1 MIKKIFLAA
10 IIVFS
15 YLGMSYAQTGFGSLQ
30 GRVIDAKTKE
40 PLPFANIV
48 LFLNGMQKGGAQSN
62 VDGYYTIR
70 PIQPGTYDVQVTYVG
85 YIGEK
90 KTGYLIGSDKISS
103 LDFAL
108 NQKLT
113 TLTEFVVTEY
123 VKPLVEKEEV
133 SGQRMSGKEI
143 AKAPTRSVAALVSL
157 TAGVAGSSIKGQRGS
172 GTVYFVDGRRVSGGI
187 GVPRGAMEELNTI
200 TGGIPAEYGDLIG
213 GVVSITTKGPSSTF
227 HGGLEVV
234 SSQLTDPFGYNVIEG
249 SLTGP
254 IFLKDKRA
262 KGTDTAKTILGF
274 LVSGNYTYVKDPIQN
289 ATGFW
294 KVKDDVYDYL
304 YNNPISPAP
313 SGVGF
318 VPSAEFITKADMEHV
333 KVHPGIGTYSY
344 EGMGKLDFQPNENL
358 DVVVMGTV
366 SNGMSRGYNYTQ
378 AMFNYKEA
386 AQYQSFSNTYSG
398 SVRLTQKLKF
408 GNSDASKK
416 GEKRKVSISNAYY
429 TLSFDY
435 TKQHNYGWDETH
447 KQNYFDYGYL
457 GKYERYQEPVYTYNY
472 DTING
477 KIVKANLLLGYRD
490 TLVTFTPSDM
500 NEGTAN
506 YTKQLY
512 ALNNGKITNFNNIK
526 LLGGLWNG
534 DSPQNVYSLWTN
546 ISTPAGSYGVAD
558 ADMISVK
565 GQASADFN
573 NHSIKMGFEYEQR
586 VSRSYSV
593 AGAGLWTV
601 MRQLTNSHLLQ
612 LDTRNPIGVYSQDGV
627 FLDTVNYRRLNDG
640 TQTNFDKNFRNYLK
654 SIGAKDVYGN
664 LIDDYSYINIDRYSP
679 DNFSL
684 SYFSPEECLKNGI
697 VSYYGY
703 DYLGNKLKKKP
714 SLDDFLNSD
723 QRLIAPINP
732 IYMGGFIQ
740 DQFAYKDMIF
750 RIGLRI
756 DRFDA
761 NQPTLKDKYSLYPI
775 KSVSEVT
782 EFTHPT
788 TMGKDFAVY
797 GDDPFNPTKVVG
809 YRNGDKWY
817 DANGAEVVDPNM
829 LALQTTSG
837 KIAPFLVEKNQDDLK
852 LTKESF
858 TDYQPQVNYSPRIYF
873 AFPISEKANFFANY
887 DIRVQRPDAG
897 LYTTIDDYYYL
908 EERGTSALN
917 NAALKPQ
924 RITSYEVGFKQ
935 ALSKNTAISLNAYY
949 NETRNQINVRMIN
962 QAYPRSYMT
971 YDNIDFQTTKGISV
985 SYDYRKIRKIN
996 NLSFVLNYT
1005 LQFANG
1011 TGSGSAS
1018 QAGLISAGQPNL
1030 RTPLPL
1036 DNDYRHVISANI
1048 DYRYGFGNDYVGPI
1062 SKKGKKILEA
1072 TGVNFILT
1080 ANSGRPYSKQSNV
1093 TETVG
1098 IGIRQSEVLKGTV
1111 NGTRFPWTYNV
1122 NMQIDR
1128 DFYIINKKKA
1138 KVKNAK
1144 QSGLYVNVYV
1154 LVQNLFNLKSIAGVY
1169 RYTGTAED
1177 DGFITSS
1184 YGVAAIQQATVAQA
1198 FIDQYEVK
1206 VNNPSN
1212 YSTPRLIRIG
1222 ASINF

>member
-1 MIKKIFLAA
+1 MIKKSLLT
-10 IIVFS
+10 VVVLLG
-15 YLGMSYAQTGFGSLQ
+15 YLGISYAQTGFGSLQ
-30 GRVIDAKTKE
+30 GRVVDARTKE
-40 PLPFANIV
+40 PLAFANVV
-48 LFLNGMQKGGAQSN
+48 LFLNGIQKGGAQTN
-62 VDGYYTIR
+62 IDGYFTIR
-70 PIQPGTYDVQVTYVG
+70 PITPGTYDVQASYVG
-85 YIGEK
+85 YISQK
-90 KTGYLIGSDKISS
+90 ITGYLIGSDKLST
-103 LDFAL
+103 LDFLL
-108 NQKLT
+108 NQQT
-113 TLTEFVVTEY
+113 TVLKEVVVTEY
-123 VKPLVEKEEV
+123 VKPLVEKDEV

-143 AKAPTRSVAALVSL
+143 AKAPTRNVATLVSL

-213 GVVSITTKGPSSTF
+213 GVVSITTKGPSATF

-249 SLTGP
+249 NLTGP
-254 IFLKDKRA
+254 ILLKDRRA

-274 LVSGNYTYVKDPIQN
+274 LISGNFTYVKDPIQN

-304 YNNPISPAP
+304 YNNPISVAP
-313 SGVGF
+313 NGSGF
-318 VPSAEFITKADMEHV
+318 IPSAELITKDDMEHV
-333 KVHPGIGTYSY
+333 KVHPGIPSYSY
-344 EGMGKLDFQPNENL
+344 EAMGKLDFQPTDNIN
-358 DVVVMGTV
+358 VVAMGTL
-366 SNGMSRGYNYTQ
+366 STNSSRGYNYTQ

-386 AQYQSFSNTYSG
+386 SQYQAINNTYSG
-398 SVRLTQKLKF
+398 SIRLTQKLKF
-408 GNSDASKK
+408 GTGEPAKK
-416 GEKRKVSISNAYY
+416 GEKKLVISNAYY

-435 TKQHNYGWDETH
+435 TKQHNYGWDRTH

-457 GKYERYQEPVYTYNY
+457 GKFERYQEPVYTYDY
-472 DTING
+472 DTIDG

-490 TLVTFTPSDM
+490 TLVTFEADPR
-500 NEGTAN
+500 NQGTAN

-512 ALNNGKITNFNNIK
+512 ALNNNSMTNFNNIK

-534 DSPQNVYSLWTN
+534 DAPQYVYALWTN
-546 ISTPAGSYGVAD
+546 VSTPAGSYSVGD
-558 ADMISVK
+558 ADLFSVK

-573 NHSIKMGFEYEQR
+573 NHSIKIGFEYEQR
-586 VSRSYSV
+586 ISRGYAV

-612 LDTRNPIGVYSQDGV
+612 LDTRNPIPVYSQDGV
-627 FLDTVNYRRLNDG
+627 FLDTINYRRLNDG
-640 TQTNFDKNFRNYLK
+640 TQTTFDKNFRNYLK
-654 SIGAKDVYGN
+654 SIGAKDIYGN
-664 LIDDYSYINIDRYSP
+664 PIDDYSYINIDRYSP
-679 DNFSL
+679 EYFDL

-703 DYLGNKLKKKP
+703 DYLGNKLTKKP

-750 RIGLRI
+750 RLGLRVE
-756 DRFDA
+756 RFDA
-761 NQPTLKDKYSLYPI
+761 NQYTLKDKYSLYP
-775 KSVSEVT
+775 VRTVGEVN

-788 TMGKDFAVY
+788 TMGNDYVVY
-797 GDDPFNPTKVVG
+797 VDNPFNPTKVIG
-809 YRNGDKWY
+809 YRNGDQWY
-817 DANGAEVVDPNM
+817 DANGAEIVDPNI

-837 KIAPFLVEKNQDDLK
+837 TIAPYLVEKNEDNLK

-858 TDYQPQVNYSPRIYF
+858 TDYQPQINVSPRIYF

-897 LYTTIDDYYYL
+897 IYTTIDDYYYL
-908 EERGTSALN
+908 EERGTSSLN
-917 NAALKPQ
+917 NAALQPQ

-971 YDNIDFQTTKGISV
+971 YDNIDFQTTKGISL

-996 NLSFVLNYT
+996 NLSFVINYT

-1011 TGSGSAS
+1011 TGSNTAS
-1018 QAGLISAGQPNL
+1018 QSGLISAGQPNL

-1036 DNDYRHVISANI
+1036 DNDYRHMISVSL
-1048 DYRYGFGNDYVGPI
+1048 DYRYPFGNDYNGPVT
-1062 SKKGKKILEA
+1062 KKGKKILEA
-1072 TGVNFILT
+1072 TGVNFIVS
-1080 ANSGRPYSKQSNV
+1080 AHSGSPYSKQANV

-1111 NGTRFPWTYNV
+1111 NGSRFPWNYNV
-1122 NMQIDR
+1122 NMQLDR
-1128 DFYIINKKKA
+1128 DFYLFNKKKA
-1138 KVKNAK
+1138 KLKTNK
-1144 QSGLYVNVYV
+1144 QQNYLYLNVYV
-1154 LVQNLFNLKSIAGVY
+1154 LVQNLFNLKQIAGIY
-1169 RYTGTAED
+1169 RYTGTPDD

-1184 YGVAAIQQATVAQA
+1184 YGIAAAQQATLSQA
-1198 FIDQYEVK
+1198 FIDQYQVK
-1206 VNNPSN
+1206 VNNPDN
-1212 YSTPRLIRIG
+1212 YSTPRIIRLG